1 MAAFL
6 QTSSARG
13 DQLDIPES
21 VKDKKN
27 PLDAVILRGDEAI
40 RERWSANAQIAPSSN
55 ADGRPSL
62 NSASLL
68 VLITNLR
75 LIAIRETGFNSIN
88 YDLFTE
94 MDLESISGVSLRD
107 LLVHR
112 LVVVNYRAQGGTAEL
127 ALSGLDDTPEEKRE
141 SPNPFNPSGDQ
152 PHKRFM
158 ASLEQ
163 AVRTRLKE
171 VELEKSRERAVFDF
185 SALRDQMARGG
196 IVVTTVR
203 CPSCGANID
212 LPSTGDTI
220 KCGYCGSSIQAID
233 LLKKLK
239 ELLST

>member
-1 MAAFL
+1 
-6 QTSSARG
+6 
-13 DQLDIPES
+13 LDIPQSGKAE
-21 VKDKKN
+21 KN
-27 PLDAVILRGDEAI
+27 PLDAVILRGGEVV
-40 RERWSANAQIAPSSN
+40 RERWSASAQIVLSSSAN
-55 ADGRPSL
+55 GRPSL
-62 NSASLL
+62 NSASLI

-75 LIAIRETGFNSIN
+75 LIAIREMGFHSSN

-107 LLVHR
+107 LLLDT

-127 ALSGLDDTPEEKRE
+127 ALFGLDDTPEENRE
-141 SPNPFNPSGDQ
+141 SPNPFKPSSDQ
-152 PHKRFM
+152 PLKRFM

-171 VELEKSRERAVFDF
+171 VELEKNRERAVFDF
-185 SALRDQMARGG
+185 SALRDQMANGG

-233 LLKKLK
+233 LLRKLK
-239 ELLST
+239 ELLSI

>member
-1 MAAFL
+1 M
-6 QTSSARG
+6 
-13 DQLDIPES
+13 DIPQSGKAE
-21 VKDKKN
+21 KN
-27 PLDAVILRGDEAI
+27 PLDAVILRGGEVV
-40 RERWSANAQIAPSSN
+40 RERWSASAQIVLSSSAN
-55 ADGRPSL
+55 GRPSL
-62 NSASLL
+62 NSASLI

-75 LIAIRETGFNSIN
+75 LIAIREMGFHSSN

-107 LLVHR
+107 LLLDT

-127 ALSGLDDTPEEKRE
+127 ALFGLDDTPEENRE
-141 SPNPFNPSGDQ
+141 SPNPFKPSSDQ
-152 PHKRFM
+152 PLKRFM

-171 VELEKSRERAVFDF
+171 VELEKNRERAVFDF
-185 SALRDQMARGG
+185 SALRDQMANGG

-233 LLKKLK
+233 LLRKLK
-239 ELLST
+239 ELLSI